1 MKKGTC
7 PLCQSSARDYTVVQ
21 EVPYFECA
29 GCDFIFA
36 DPELLRRVDDGEPLR
51 RYDKEYW
58 DSELASAKDRSFGS
72 SLARVAEV
80 LLYCRIPVEKFIDI
94 GTGPGFLLDALS
106 KYLPS
111 HRNVFYGVEKFP
123 PDPSERTAH
132 ENYLCSDLAEIGET
146 FQCGVCV
153 EVIEHLTPTMADR
166 LASAMRRTS
175 VAGSLFL
182 FNTGLTEYVR
192 REDPGYLDPYGRGH
206 ITSWS
211 VTSAR
216 KIFSRH
222 GFEVHPIPGKTWAF
236 LVELPPV
243 PDSGGANVRDR
254 IWSALEHNKRIL
266 ADPEMGNVMYFLGL
280 ESARAY

>member
-7 PLCQSSARDYTVVQ
+7 PLCQSSARDYTIVQ
-21 EVPYFECA
+21 EVSYFECA

-94 GTGPGFLLDALS
+94 GTGPGFLLDALA

-111 HRNVFYGVEKFP
+111 HRNVFYGVEKYP

-146 FQCGVCV
+146 FECGVCV
-153 EVIEHLTPTMADR
+153 EVIEHLTPIMADR
-166 LASAMRRTS
+166 LAAAMKRTS
-175 VAGSLFL
+175 VAGSVYL

-211 VTSAR
+211 ITSAR

-222 GFEVHPIPGKTWAF
+222 GFEVHAIPGKTWAF

-243 PDSGGANVRDR
+243 PGGSGGNVRDR